1 MQVNGFHHVQ
11 VLIPEGGEERAR
23 AFYGGVLGL
32 VEIDKPAA
40 LAGRGGCWFAGA
52 GMALHLGIEQPFK
65 PATKAHV
72 AIGVADLDGARAE
85 LEAAGQVVTDD
96 GLDVGVRRFYAQDPF
111 GNRIEL
117 VDWRPSPD
125 SSPPVA
131 VREEFEIS
139 TEPGRLDLA
148 WLVPAL
154 SERAYW
160 AQGRPAETIVRSI
173 AGSICFG
180 VYSGSRQ
187 VGFARVVTDQA
198 TFAWLCDVFIDEAYR
213 GHGLGGWLVE
223 VIVADPRLS
232 GLRRFLLA
240 TRDASELYRRH
251 GGFGPLPNPDRWM
264 ARVGG

>member
-1 MQVNGFHHVQ
+1 VQVNGFHHVQ
-11 VLIPEGGEERAR
+11 VLIPEGGEEPAR

-40 LAGRGGCWFAGA
+40 LAARGGCWFAGV
-52 GMALHLGIEQPFK
+52 GTVLHLGVERPFT

-72 AIGVADLDGARAE
+72 AIGVVDIDGARAE
-85 LEAAGQVVTDD
+85 LVAAGRPIIDD
-96 GLDVGVRRFYAQDPF
+96 GLDVGFRRFYTQDPF
-111 GNRIEL
+111 GNRLEL
-117 VDWRPSPD
+117 VERARDAG
-125 SSPPVA
+125 SSQPMA
-131 VREEFEIS
+131 VRDEFEIS
-139 TEPGRLDLA
+139 TEPDRLDLA

-160 AQGRPAETIVRSI
+160 ALGRPADTIIRSI
-173 AGSICFG
+173 DGSICFG
-180 VYSGSRQ
+180 VYSQGRQ

-213 GHGLGGWLVE
+213 GHGLGAWLVE
-223 VIVADPRLS
+223 VIVADPRLT

-264 ARVGG
+264 ARVGE

>member
-11 VLIPEGGEERAR
+11 VLIPEGGEDPAR

-32 VEIDKPAA
+32 VEIDKPAD
-40 LAGRGGCWFAGA
+40 LAARGGCWFAGV
-52 GMALHLGIEQPFK
+52 GMALHLGVERPFV

-72 AIGVADLDGARAE
+72 AIGVADLDAARVE
-85 LEAAGQVVTDD
+85 LGAAGRPIIDD
-96 GLDVGVRRFYAQDPF
+96 GLDVGFRRLYTEDPF

-117 VDWRPSPD
+117 VERSARSG
-125 SSPPVA
+125 SSPSIA

-139 TEPGRLDLA
+139 TDSERLDLA
-148 WLVPAL
+148 WLIPAL

-160 AQGRPAETIVRSI
+160 ALGRQAETIVRSI

-180 VYSGSRQ
+180 VYRGDRQ

-213 GHGLGGWLVE
+213 GHGLGAWLVE
-223 VIVADPRLS
+223 VIVAEPRLS

-240 TRDASELYRRH
+240 TRDAHELYRSH
-251 GGFGPLPNPDRWM
+251 GGFGPLPNPDGWM
-264 ARVGG
+264 ARVGE